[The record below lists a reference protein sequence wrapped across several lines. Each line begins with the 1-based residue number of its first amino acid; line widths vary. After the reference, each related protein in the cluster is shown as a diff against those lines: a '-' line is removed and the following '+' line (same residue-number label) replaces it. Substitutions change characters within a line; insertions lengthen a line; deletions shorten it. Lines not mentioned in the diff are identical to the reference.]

1 MSVAN
6 SQNVRRNAA
15 PGMNTSVPGQRAAA
29 RASTPAARTG
39 FFARGDQQ
47 EDEIKVNVADLQ
59 ISRTQELEVEGFK
72 PSLLSRLFDLIS
84 PSK

>member
-15 PGMNTSVPGQRAAA
+15 PATHASPAQRPTA
-29 RASTPAARTG
+29 RASTPATRRG
-39 FFARGDQQ
+39 FFAHGNH
-47 EDEIKVNVADLQ
+47 EDEIKVNLADLE
-59 ISRTQELEVEGFK
+59 IPRTKELDVEGLK
-72 PSLLSRLFDLIS
+72 PSLLSRLFDLIV

>member
-1 MSVAN
+1 MSAAN

-15 PGMNTSVPGQRAAA
+15 PATHASPAQRPTA
-29 RASTPAARTG
+29 RASTPATRNG
-39 FFARGDQQ
+39 FFARGDHD
-47 EDEIKVNVADLQ
+47 DEIKVNVADLQ